1 MKEFLT
7 AGTTIAAL
15 LMPAYQPVRPVC
27 ELDCPPP
34 VMQTDSEGFVPRERI
49 TLPPVQSDAPDTL
62 LPDFGSPAYL

>member
-1 MKEFLT
+1 MKELLA

-15 LMPAYQPVRPVC
+15 LMPGYQPARPVC

-34 VMQTDSEGFVPRERI
+34 VMQTDTEGFVPHERI
-49 TLPPVQSDAPDTL
+49 TLPPVQNSASDGM